1 MAKPCKQ
8 TINVVHLFPYYR
20 VHFLVRDLLS
30 VRINV
35 HLNGVSWHLLW
46 LSAFSRGLVTL
57 QWQIPIESVDVSL
70 PMTTTWDTLNLN
82 VCYIDHN
89 AWDNITHFVILKLLK
104 LSLHTI
110 FMRAI
115 LSFQLTFWHYLIY
128 DSSSYPN
135 VKHTARL
142 SKIPLK
148 SNGRAPNAIDI
159 S

>member
-1 MAKPCKQ
+1 MK
-8 TINVVHLFPYYR
+8 NR

-30 VRINV
+30 VRIYV
-35 HLNGVSWHLLW
+35 HLVFLNGVAWQLNLLW
-46 LSAFSRGLVTL
+46 LSALSRGLVTSGRYTFKVL
-57 QWQIPIESVDVSL
+57 TFL
-70 PMTTTWDTLNLN
+70 
-82 VCYIDHN
+82 YRDHN
-89 AWDNITHFVILKLLK
+89 VRYIEFKCLLHRSQCMEKYNALRHFVILKLLK

-115 LSFQLTFWHYLIY
+115 LSFQHTFCHYLIY

-148 SNGRAPNAIDI
+148 SIVRNRPR
-159 S
+159 

>member
-30 VRINV
+30 VRIYV
-35 HLNGVSWHLLW
+35 HLVFLNGVAWQLHLLW

-57 QWQIPIESVDVSL
+57 QWQINSL

-89 AWDNITHFVILKLLK
+89 AWKNIAHFVILKLLK

-110 FMRAI
+110 IMRAI
-115 LSFQLTFWHYLIY
+115 LSFQLTFCHYLIY

-148 SNGRAPNAIDI
+148 SNVRNRPR
-159 S
+159 

>member
-1 MAKPCKQ
+1 MIKWRNHAKQ

-30 VRINV
+30 VRIYV
-35 HLNGVSWHLLW
+35 HLNGVAWHLLW

-57 QWQIPIESVDVSL
+57 QWQIPTESVDVSL

-89 AWDNITHFVILKLLK
+89 AWENITHFVILKLLK

-115 LSFQLTFWHYLIY
+115 LSFQLTFWHYLIC

-135 VKHTARL
+135 VKHKARL

-148 SNGRAPNAIDI
+148 SNVRNRPR
-159 S
+159 